1 MLKDTRAREEI
12 RALARRR
19 ECDLFWRIQE
29 RLCVSSC
36 WHRKASRFCLVST
49 DMTTSKP
56 KTIIRRRVIIGHRI
70 AWSPESVLYREFANT
85 KQLCKSFLGKNPR
98 IRHPIYK
105 LLTCLS

>member
-56 KTIIRRRVIIGHRI
+56 KTIIRRRVTIGHRI
-70 AWSPESVLYREFANT
+70 ARTPKSVLYRELTNA
-85 KQLCKSFLGKNPR
+85 KQLCKPVFGLPTPDAG
-98 IRHPIYK
+98 Y
-105 LLTCLS
+105 